1 MDRTTATVA
10 YLYDFNS
17 WARFMGAGA
26 FVLENRG

>member
-1 MDRTTATVA
+1 MDRITATAA

-26 FVLENRG
+26 FVLRK